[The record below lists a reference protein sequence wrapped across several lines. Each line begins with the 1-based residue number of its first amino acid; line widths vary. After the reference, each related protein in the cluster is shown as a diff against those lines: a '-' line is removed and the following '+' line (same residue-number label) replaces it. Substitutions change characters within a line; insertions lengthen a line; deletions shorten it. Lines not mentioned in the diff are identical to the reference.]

1 MTDYETV
8 IKRDMKSFKKGL
20 HNAQIKVSNF
30 LEQYARTHHRYQNR
44 TGNLKR
50 STYFDVANEYIKGY
64 VNGASYGKFI
74 IEGFKTWEADNFIY
88 DAVMNNLDK
97 IDAMIEKEINK
108 EMEIS

>member
-1 MTDYETV
+1 MTDYEK
-8 IKRDMKSFKKGL
+8 IINRDMKSFKKGL
-20 HNAQIKVSNF
+20 HNAQIKVANF
-30 LEQYARTHHRYQNR
+30 LEAFARTHHRYTNR

-64 VNGASYGKFI
+64 VAGAPYGKFI

-108 EMEIS
+108 EMEI